1 MSGQSTSH
9 TVSTDNQYKVIAGRK
24 EGEGQRQG
32 GKSRRGGER
41 NVFTSTELN
50 IHLKCRASAKVN
62 TVLFV
67 QLSENVTMIWC
78 FPDGSAGKES
88 ADNAGDTRIWS
99 LGQEDPLDEEMATY
113 SSILAWKI
121 SWTKEAGGLQP
132 MGWQRVGHDWAT
144 KHAHHVTIQKPAIK

>member
-1 MSGQSTSH
+1 M
-9 TVSTDNQYKVIAGRK
+9 STDNQYKVITGRK

-50 IHLKCRASAKVN
+50 IHLKRRASAKVN

-88 ADNAGDTRIWS
+88 ADNAGDTRI
-99 LGQEDPLDEEMATY
+99 
-113 SSILAWKI
+113 
-121 SWTKEAGGLQP
+121 
-132 MGWQRVGHDWAT
+132 
-144 KHAHHVTIQKPAIK
+144 